1 MSNDSAQKAISICV
15 MIGDVSYD
23 FSAELMK
30 GILSKADKEGVQL
43 LYMMGMPRHAE
54 PVEPGSELKT
64 AYHHNSIYDYA
75 YLFGADAYILSCG
88 SLSGFE
94 GEDTYQK
101 FLKRF
106 DETPS
111 VILQEHIDDTQ
122 PGKSCITVDNYSS
135 FCHCIEHLILVHGCK
150 QIAFLAGVKDHP
162 DTKERMRAYLDTMRR
177 YELPVEDSK
186 IVYGDFSE
194 FSDSLVAQ
202 LLDRNPGLDA
212 IAFCNDEMARGGYR
226 VCAKRGIRI
235 GKDIAFTGF
244 DNFSTSRALMPALTT
259 VSQNIYRMGE
269 MSVLQAIDHVK
280 GLPVKSAQL
289 ETKLQIRRSC
299 GCEPDTV
306 MQLFAPDEAG
316 GFSIDAVLYRVTLDL
331 KECYADSELER
342 SDRLIERFIQQ
353 VRRLSIADTP
363 VVDRY
368 QMSAWLQSFAEE
380 FESATFL
387 LAMRLNDYMVQMPAE
402 NLEIPLMRKLYDVL
416 GFSQGFLFSYK
427 SRLVERSLDDF
438 RAQSWFIPEF
448 IRDLVDS
455 DLEEESVLLNVVKRL
470 VGISLKDVYICLLP
484 EAQPL
489 HHPDLKNLP
498 NRLLLAAYDNGIEA
512 KSFAR
517 AQMQVIDTAH
527 PLRDLPGLA
536 PTTHLMSFSIFSGNI
551 QYGILLC
558 GVNTAKS
565 SLLHVVGLQLGILIN
580 FLDLKR
586 KERIIGDQL
595 ENILERNQILN
606 FLSEYDPLC
615 NILNRRGF
623 IEQAIHLNRE
633 QAGKPA
639 ICAFMDLD
647 HLKEINDTF
656 GHTEGDAALTA
667 FCSILKQTV
676 RRDDL
681 IARIGGDEFI
691 GMFVIEQPDFGEIF
705 RSRIQQAFDAFNQT
719 SGLPYYVEASIG
731 IAHFTCDHT
740 LEIGR
745 IVAEADQYLYE
756 EKKKKRVSAVKQGNI
771 SSFSTHCKQNDGIL
785 K

>member
-1 MSNDSAQKAISICV
+1 

-30 GILSKADKEGVQL
+30 GILNTAEKEGVQV

-54 PVEPGSELKT
+54 PVEPGSEQRT

-94 GEDTYQK
+94 GENTYQK

-111 VILQEHIDDTQ
+111 VILQEHIVDGQ
-122 PGKSCITVDNYSS
+122 EGKTCITVDNYTS
-135 FCHCIEHLILVHGCK
+135 FCQCIEHLITVHSCRR
-150 QIAFLAGVKDHP
+150 IAFLAGVKGHP
-162 DTKERMRAYLDTMRR
+162 DTKERMRAYLDTMRK
-177 YELPVEDSK
+177 YELPVQDSM

-194 FSDSLVAQ
+194 FSDSLVSQ
-202 LLDRNPGLDA
+202 LLDQNPGLDA

-226 VCAKRGIRI
+226 VCAKRGLRI

-244 DNFSTSRALMPALTT
+244 DNFSTSRALMPPLTT
-259 VSQNIYRMGE
+259 VSQNVYRMGE
-269 MSVLQAIDHVK
+269 MAVMQSIDHVSGK
-280 GLPVKSAQL
+280 PVHSAQL

-299 GCEPDTV
+299 GCSPDTV
-306 MQLFAPDEAG
+306 LQLFAFDGTG
-316 GFSIDAVLYRVTLDL
+316 GRIAIDTVIQRISADL
-331 KECYADSELER
+331 RACYAESEMVR
-342 SDRLIERFIQQ
+342 SDKMLDSFIACI
-353 VRRLSIADTP
+353 RELTLSDSP
-363 VVDRY
+363 VVDKY
-368 QMSAWLQSFAEE
+368 QLGDWLQSFTEE
-380 FESATFL
+380 YAGSTMI
-387 LAMRLNDYMVQMPAE
+387 LAMRLNDYTVQMPAAC
-402 NLEIPLMRKLYDVL
+402 LEQPEISKLYDIL

-427 SRLVERSLDDF
+427 ARMIERSLDDF

-455 DLEEESVLLNVVKRL
+455 DMEDESVFLNVVKRL
-470 VGISLKDVYICLLP
+470 FGIGLNDIYICLLP

-489 HHPDLKNLP
+489 HHIDLQNMP
-498 NRLLLAAYDNGIEA
+498 NQLLLAAYYNSIEA
-512 KSFAR
+512 RSFQR
-517 AQMQVIDTAH
+517 AQMPIIDTDH
-527 PLRDLPGLA
+527 PLRDLPGLES
-536 PTTHLMSFSIFSGNI
+536 TKHLMSFSIFSGNI

-558 GVNTAKS
+558 GVNTDRS

-586 KERIIGDQL
+586 KEKIIGDQL
-595 ENILERNQILN
+595 ENIMERNQILN

-633 QAGKPA
+633 HAGKPA
-639 ICAFMDLD
+639 ICVFIDLD

-667 FCSILKQTV
+667 VCDILKQTV
-676 RRDDL
+676 RRGDL
-681 IARIGGDEFI
+681 IARIGGDEFV
-691 GMFVIEQPDFGEIF
+691 GMFVVDRPDFDQMF
-705 RSRIQQAFDAFNQT
+705 QDRIRHAFQTFNET
-719 SGLPYYVEASIG
+719 SGRPYYVEASIG
-731 IAHFTCDHT
+731 IAYFTCDHS

-756 EKKKKRVSAVKQGNI
+756 EKKSRRPSAVRRPN
-771 SSFSTHCKQNDGIL
+771 
-785 K
+785 